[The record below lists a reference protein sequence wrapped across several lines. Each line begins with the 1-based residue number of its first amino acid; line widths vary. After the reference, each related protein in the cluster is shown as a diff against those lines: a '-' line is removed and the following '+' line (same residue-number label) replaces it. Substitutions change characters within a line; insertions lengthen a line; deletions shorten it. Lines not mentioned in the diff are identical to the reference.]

1 MVVRLPCKQ
10 FMAVRVRLWAFNIL
24 IDFVMSMLE
33 EMMKKLEIKA
43 MLRLRLENL
52 YLLKNKPQ

>member
-10 FMAVRVRLWAFNIL
+10 FMAVRVRLWALNIP